1 LPAQSG
7 DGTPSGLTP
16 HSKGFAVSR
25 RQEQTGEKYYV
36 ARECAAIAAYYLT
49 VR

>member
-1 LPAQSG
+1 MLAQRF
-7 DGTPSGLTP
+7 GLDLVTVP
-16 HSKGFAVSR
+16 CRESR
-25 RQEQTGEKYYV
+25 PLIGEKYYV